1 MHFSNM
7 PNKHFMGLVNSIL
20 SSAQAALGEEYSPM
34 TRHLA
39 KDGILARRTAEKS
52 LELLTML
59 HEKTVGNLDEA
70 EREAL
75 LSAQQSLTK
84 ALAQQGQTQDERL
97 N

>member
-1 MHFSNM
+1 M

-20 SSAQAALGEEYSPM
+20 SSAQASLGEEFSPM

-52 LELLTML
+52 LELLSML
-59 HEKTVGNLDEA
+59 HEKTAGNLDEA

-75 LSAQQSLTK
+75 LSAQQTIGE
-84 ALAQQGQTQDERL
+84 ALKNLDGRL